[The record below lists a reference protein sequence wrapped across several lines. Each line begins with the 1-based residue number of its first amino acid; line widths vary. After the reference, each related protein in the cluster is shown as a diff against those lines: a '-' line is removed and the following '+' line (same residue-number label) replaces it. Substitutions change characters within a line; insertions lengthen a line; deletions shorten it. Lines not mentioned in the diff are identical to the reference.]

1 MGSPDGPGLALMV
14 KGDTRRDLRVL
25 LVEDS
30 EVDAELVLRELRK
43 GGFNPI
49 HRCVQTHEE
58 MSAALDEVEW
68 EIVLSDYSM
77 PRFSAPK
84 ALAVLRARDAE
95 LPFIIVSGT
104 VGEDVAV
111 QAMRLGVNDY
121 LLKGKLGRLCAAI
134 EREVREHESRRQGR
148 EELAQSNEQRR
159 LAEDSL
165 RRTEEQLRHV
175 QKMEAI
181 GRLAGSV
188 AHDFNNLLS
197 VILSYSALLLAD
209 LKPEDESRLEI
220 EAIKRAGERAAD
232 LTRQLLAFSRK
243 QVLDPRD
250 LDINQ
255 VLRESERMLQRL
267 IGEDIEL
274 TAHYAANLPLVRID
288 PGQIDQVV
296 MNLAVNARDAMPD
309 GGKLSIETQQA
320 YIDEAY
326 AAEHLDVIAG
336 HYVLLSMS
344 DTGMGIDKV
353 TLPRIFEPFFTTKGP
368 GKGTGLGLSTVF
380 GIVKQ
385 SGGHIGVQSEVGQG
399 TTMKIYLPQATPEA
413 RPSVDVFK
421 EPTTLRGSETILVVE
436 DQDEVRMVTLD
447 ILRRFGYC
455 VLEAGNAGEAITHCA
470 NLSQPIHLL
479 LTDVVMPQING
490 RELAAKLSQMRPDM
504 KILYMSGYAENAI
517 IQDGVLGADIAYL
530 QKPLVPDALGRRVR
544 EVLDAEPRSKS
555 ATQNHRN
562 R

>member
-1 MGSPDGPGLALMV
+1 
-14 KGDTRRDLRVL
+14 
-25 LVEDS
+25 
-30 EVDAELVLRELRK
+30 
-43 GGFNPI
+43 
-49 HRCVQTHEE
+49 
-58 MSAALDEVEW
+58 
-68 EIVLSDYSM
+68 
-77 PRFSAPK
+77 
-84 ALAVLRARDAE
+84 
-95 LPFIIVSGT
+95 
-104 VGEDVAV
+104 
-111 QAMRLGVNDY
+111 
-121 LLKGKLGRLCAAI
+121 
-134 EREVREHESRRQGR
+134 
-148 EELAQSNEQRR
+148 
-159 LAEDSL
+159 
-165 RRTEEQLRHV
+165 
-175 QKMEAI
+175 
-181 GRLAGSV
+181 
-188 AHDFNNLLS
+188 
-197 VILSYSALLLAD
+197 
-209 LKPEDESRLEI
+209 
-220 EAIKRAGERAAD
+220 
-232 LTRQLLAFSRK
+232 
-243 QVLDPRD
+243 
-250 LDINQ
+250 
-255 VLRESERMLQRL
+255 
-267 IGEDIEL
+267 
-274 TAHYAANLPLVRID
+274 
-288 PGQIDQVV
+288 
-296 MNLAVNARDAMPD
+296 
-309 GGKLSIETQQA
+309 
-320 YIDEAY
+320 
-326 AAEHLDVIAG
+326 
-336 HYVLLSMS
+336 
-344 DTGMGIDKV
+344 
-353 TLPRIFEPFFTTKGP
+353 LPRIFEPFFTTKGP